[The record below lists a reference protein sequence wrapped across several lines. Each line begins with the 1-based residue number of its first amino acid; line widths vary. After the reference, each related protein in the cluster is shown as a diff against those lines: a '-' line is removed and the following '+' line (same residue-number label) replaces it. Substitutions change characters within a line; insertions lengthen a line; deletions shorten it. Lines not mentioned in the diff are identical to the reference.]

1 MCVCV
6 RNGLYPNALFEGAVV
21 LWLSATEGDELH
33 AAAGEEGAR
42 GAGAV
47 TPSSRKQ
54 LELLVLLL
62 FILRGAHTPH
72 QIMKH

>member
-1 MCVCV
+1 MRVFEMVQPQCVV
-6 RNGLYPNALFEGAVV
+6 RGAVV

-33 AAAGEEGAR
+33 AAAGKEGAR

-54 LELLVLLL
+54 LELLLLLL
-62 FILRGAHTPH
+62 FILKGPPTPH